1 MSIYHS
7 NRKNEYKIKIER
19 NKMYI
24 NKLGKMIEKRS
35 ILIKEIKEID
45 NTDGTVE
52 SYEYDPYL
60 HYMKNRLISIEGNIR
75 SLRKKVKRTE

>member
-1 MSIYHS
+1 
-7 NRKNEYKIKIER
+7 
-19 NKMYI
+19 MYI